1 MKQIPLRTVEM
12 HVRGHDKPIP
22 LGYAESLLIVLE
34 QPPRDGFSPAEMRAR
49 LPIGDRIERA
59 VSEGADHV
67 LLEDA
72 QHKKLAD
79 LLKEHRFAIAHY
91 AIIEMVDAVEGA
103 PSVEVEAK
111 KEP

>member
-1 MKQIPLRTVEM
+1 MKNVPLKTVEM
-12 HVRGHDKPIP
+12 HVRGRDKPIP

-49 LPIGDRIERA
+49 LPIGDRIEKA

-79 LLKEHRFAIAHY
+79 LLREHRFAISHY
-91 AIIEMVDAVEGA
+91 AIIEMLDAIEGA
-103 PSVEVEAK
+103 PDVEVEAK
-111 KEP
+111 SK